1 MIKERTWISVG
12 DFIDLKFK
20 IKHKGLSGLQ
30 SILRF
35 SGQKRSISKWDNVT
49 PSSDFWIVP
58 AVRRRWNEK
67 CTGNPDMEYE
77 DYVVEKLF
85 SKAENLRML
94 SVGCGT
100 GSRERKFAKYE
111 NFSLIEG
118 IDLAPSKIEEARK
131 YASESD
137 LKNIRY
143 YSGDFRSF
151 SFDPDSYDLILFN
164 SSLHHFNG
172 IDQLMRSRVL
182 PLLKQEGYLIIFEF
196 VGPNRLQWTI
206 EQLDYAN
213 RLLRKIPDKYKTR
226 SNGTTIKER
235 IYRPGLLRMY
245 LVDPSEAV
253 ESQQI
258 LPVIH
263 RYLKP
268 IEEKKVGW
276 DILHLLLK
284 DISHNFLSDNEE
296 TKSLLCSLFEQENN
310 YIAETGRSDCV
321 FGIYQK

>member
-1 MIKERTWISVG
+1 M
-12 DFIDLKFK
+12 
-20 IKHKGLSGLQ
+20 
-30 SILRF
+30 
-35 SGQKRSISKWDNVT
+35 
-49 PSSDFWIVP
+49 
-58 AVRRRWNEK
+58 
-67 CTGNPDMEYE
+67 
-77 DYVVEKLF
+77 
-85 SKAENLRML
+85 
-94 SVGCGT
+94 
-100 GSRERKFAKYE
+100 
-111 NFSLIEG
+111 
-118 IDLAPSKIEEARK
+118 
-131 YASESD
+131 
-137 LKNIRY
+137 
-143 YSGDFRSF
+143 
-151 SFDPDSYDLILFN
+151 
-164 SSLHHFNG
+164 
-172 IDQLMRSRVL
+172 DQLMRSRVL

-226 SNGTTIKER
+226 SNGTTIKKR
-235 IYRPGLLRMY
+235 IYRPGLLRKY

-296 TKSLLCSLFEQENN
+296 TKSLLYYLFQQEDN
-310 YIAETGRSDCV
+310 YLSETGRSDGI
-321 FGIYQK
+321 FGIYKK

>member
-1 MIKERTWISVG
+1 
-12 DFIDLKFK
+12 
-20 IKHKGLSGLQ
+20 
-30 SILRF
+30 
-35 SGQKRSISKWDNVT
+35 
-49 PSSDFWIVP
+49 
-58 AVRRRWNEK
+58 
-67 CTGNPDMEYE
+67 
-77 DYVVEKLF
+77 VEKLF
-85 SKAENLRML
+85 SKTESLRML

-100 GSRERKFAKYE
+100 GSRERKFAKYK

-118 IDLAPSKIEEARK
+118 IDFAPSKIEEARK
-131 YASESD
+131 YVSESD
-137 LKNIRY
+137 LNNIRY
-143 YSGDFRSF
+143 YHGDFRSF

-182 PLLKQEGYLIIFEF
+182 PLLKQDGYLIIFEF

-213 RLLRKIPDKYKTR
+213 RLLIKIPDKYKTR

-284 DISHNFLSDNEE
+284 DISHNFLSDNED
-296 TKSLLCSLFEQENN
+296 TKSLLGYLFEQENN